1 MLTRVHH
8 VGLVVRR
15 LEDGLAFWRDTLGL
29 QVAKEATLKDQ
40 GVRAAL
46 LPIGRSEIELLEPID
61 PAGGVAKFLARRGEG
76 LHHVCFETPDVT
88 AELAAVRAK
97 GLPLIDEAPRPGLAG
112 MICFLHPKGTRGV
125 LVELATPPPGVHAPG
140 PGTGPPAGL
149 ALVEVSARSREA
161 ASAADLFATQLGLAR
176 ATATAA
182 AGLAAAAVAAG
193 GVRLV
198 FQAADAHSAGPAAA
212 AFRAEVE
219 AKGEGLAGLVLE
231 VEDLE
236 AATAALARFAPVGE
250 PRAVH
255 LEPVRCA
262 ASPSRCGAAHRG
274 ARSALRG
281 RDEECLGSAARK
293 AIRPRA
299 SVAVTVLLSQADG
312 ATPSPARST
321 TALVPMIPTVTS
333 RPKSPIAYP
342 VTSTRAAA
350 SRS

>member
-8 VGLVVRR
+8 VGLVVRA
-15 LEDGLAFWRDTLGL
+15 LEDGLAFWRDVLGL
-29 QVAKEATLKDQ
+29 RVSKQATVRDQ

-61 PAGGVAKFLARRGEG
+61 PGGGVAKFLERRGEG
-76 LHHVCFETPDVT
+76 LHHVCFETPEVA

-125 LVELATPPPGVHAPG
+125 LVELATPPPGTHAPG
-140 PGTGPPAGL
+140 PGTGPLAGL

-176 ATATAA
+176 ATATVA

-250 PRAVH
+250 PRAVR
-255 LEPVRCA
+255 LDPA
-262 ASPSRCGAAHRG
+262 RCGG
-274 ARSALRG
+274 VPLTLRS
-281 RDEECLGSAARK
+281 S
-293 AIRPRA
+293 
-299 SVAVTVLLSQADG
+299 S
-312 ATPSPARST
+312 
-321 TALVPMIPTVTS
+321 
-333 RPKSPIAYP
+333 
-342 VTSTRAAA
+342 
-350 SRS
+350 